1 MNERIIKLAA
11 SQIPSDAKLF
21 TAKLSSHVVE
31 LIAKQIPEAATSF
44 TATHS
49 ADDTDPE
56 TALFDITVCG
66 KELSPKL
73 WGLGEVRLLSY
84 LTGKQPIIEAV
95 HYYPSDSIRGA
106 YNYK

>member
-1 MNERIIKLAA
+1 MNKRL
-11 SQIPSDAKLF
+11 
-21 TAKLSSHVVE
+21 VE
-31 LIAKQIPEAATSF
+31 LVAKQIPAAATSF

-66 KELSPKL
+66 KELSPRL

-95 HYYPSDSIRGA
+95 HYYPGDYS
-106 YNYK
+106 